1 MMVVIGS
8 FVSHRLK
15 GESNENQKCILC
27 FHFVCLKRRE
37 RPRSSCRR
45 LKKLVSLTLTWHEKQ
60 QLFGVFLIRVDFVLL
75 LTFLSYVV
83 ARLLKPPANRNTF
96 WFTRPS
102 WKNRVWQKQ
111 TSIMQ
116 SYDEPHLRRMPTEW
130 RKWWTVLWCVV
141 WGNNIIYIWK

>member
-1 MMVVIGS
+1 MVVIGP

-45 LKKLVSLTLTWHEKQ
+45 LKNLFHWHWLDMRNSSCLVCFWSELILSCCWHFCPM
-60 QLFGVFLIRVDFVLL
+60 LWAD
-75 LTFLSYVV
+75 YYY
-83 ARLLKPPANRNTF
+83 RNTF